1 MNRRYLIAYFFFVTS
16 IFTITY
22 SLVRIDENIKY
33 SYEVANKKLAE
44 ARITLDSEDVKEAEK
59 LIDDVISEKDKTSLR
74 KSLAEIKRDIEKEMI
89 KDNYDERIKKLSSSL
104 NEKEL
109 ASIKLDISK
118 IKYDD
123 VKEYLNKKIV
133 PIETKINKKKEE
145 AKKKQ
150 SAYNK
155 LVQADKT
162 VPKSTPPKNVRVLER
177 LKGNITAFTPYCKGC
192 HGYVASGKFVGNGN
206 IHYHDKTY
214 GDVYIVAGDPS
225 YPLGTIVR
233 LKNVDYFGGRDIYA
247 IVLDRGGAIG
257 KNRRALF
264 DLLFALESN
273 ANKFGV
279 RRNVTCE
286 ILRKGY

>member
-1 MNRRYLIAYFFFVTS
+1 MNRRYLIAYFFFVTA

-22 SLVRIDENIKY
+22 SLVRIDENIKHT
-33 SYEVANKKLAE
+33 YEVANKKLAE
-44 ARITLDSEDVKEAEK
+44 ARITMNSEDVKEAEK
-59 LIDDVISEKDKTSLR
+59 LIDDVINENDKKELR
-74 KSLAEIKRDIEKEMI
+74 KSLAEIKIDIEKEMI
-89 KDNYDERIKKLSSSL
+89 KDKYDEKIKKLSSSL
-104 NEKEL
+104 NEKDL
-109 ASIKLDISK
+109 KSIKSEISK
-118 IKYDD
+118 IKFDD
-123 VKEYLNKKIV
+123 VKSYLNKKIV

-150 SAYNK
+150 SSHNK

-162 VPKSTPPKNVRVLER
+162 IPKSTPPKNVKVLER
-177 LKGNITAFTPYCKGC
+177 LKGNITAFTPYCIGC

-225 YPLGTIVR
+225 YPFGTIVR
-233 LKNVDYFGGRDIYA
+233 LKNVDYFGGREIYA

>member
-1 MNRRYLIAYFFFVTS
+1 MNRRYLIAYFFFVTA

-22 SLVRIDENIKY
+22 SLVRIDENIKH
-33 SYEVANKKLAE
+33 SYEVASKKLAE
-44 ARITLDSEDVKEAEK
+44 ARVTMDSEDIEEAEK
-59 LIDDVISEKDKTSLR
+59 LIEEVINENDKITLR
-74 KSLAEIKRDIEKEMI
+74 KSLAEIKIDIEKDMI
-89 KDNYDERIKKLSSSL
+89 KDTYEKKIKKISSSL
-104 NEKEL
+104 DEKKL
-109 ASIKLDISK
+109 KTIKSEVSK

-123 VKEYLNKKIV
+123 VKDYLNKKIK
-133 PIETKINKKKEE
+133 PIETKIKKKKEE

-150 SAYNK
+150 SAYNR

-162 VPKSTPPKNVRVLER
+162 VPRSTPPKNVKVLER
-177 LKGNITAFTPYCKGC
+177 LKGNITAFTPYCNGC

-225 YPLGTIVR
+225 YPIGTIVR